1 MGKGMEKAGGVV
13 KSLSPGAP
21 GTKQWQE
28 RYGDRLVRVR
38 YRANRKRRVR
48 STTVE
53 IIVEEAYWTRKA
65 TKCTS
70 WLCSIVDI
78 PYNH

>member
-1 MGKGMEKAGGVV
+1 MGLEKAGRVV

-38 YRANRKRRVR
+38 YRGNRKRRVR

-53 IIVEEAYWTRKA
+53 IIVEEAFWDPEGYQTYKA
-65 TKCTS
+65 AMS
-70 WLCSIVDI
+70 S
-78 PYNH
+78 NGQSG